1 MEGQLLDVHS
11 PEASTAHA
19 LGPITG
25 SENIQESI
33 RCPGQRP
40 VVARTQPAAVLPL
53 QPCCEKWPTCG
64 PATRLAKPGR
74 VGGLCPWAVQDPV
87 TSGRGGD
94 APPQHWLCTPWSRN
108 SPASTIPCTMQRCGG
123 YRSPTQLCPP
133 GSPGSSRR
141 FPYPGLA
148 STGHT
153 SPAGRRGERVSAWLL
168 AGAFRV
174 RDGALPS
181 KG

>member
-1 MEGQLLDVHS
+1 MSWPKTSGGQNTTCSCSPTAALLR
-11 PEASTAHA
+11 EMAHVWTSHT
-19 LGPITG
+19 LG
-25 SENIQESI
+25 Q
-33 RCPGQRP
+33 
-40 VVARTQPAAVLPL
+40 ARQSW
-53 QPCCEKWPTCG
+53 WP
-64 PATRLAKPGR
+64 
-74 VGGLCPWAVQDPV
+74 VQDPV

-108 SPASTIPCTMQRCGG
+108 GPASTIPCTMQRCGG
-123 YRSPTQLCPP
+123 YRSPAQLCPP